1 MKTVEFEIPGIP
13 KGKQRPKV
21 TVQGNYA
28 HAYTPKE
35 TVNYENY
42 VKLMYQTCKDKKFL
56 EGAIGAVIQA
66 IFPIPKSTSKKNIAL
81 MREGKIRH
89 TKKIDCDN
97 LAKIILD
104 SLNGIAYKDDAQVC
118 ELLVC
123 KYYGDEPKVEV
134 MLYEIDP
141 NEVQDIRQI
150 KGGR

>member
-1 MKTVEFEIPGIP
+1 MKSVEFVIPGIP

-42 VKLMYQTCKDKKFL
+42 VKLMYQTSKERSHL
-56 EGAIGAVIQA
+56 EGAIGAVILA

-81 MREGKIRH
+81 MRDGKIRH

-118 ELLVC
+118 ELLVT
-123 KYYGDEPKVEV
+123 KYYGDEPRVEV
-134 MLYEIDP
+134 KLYEINP
-141 NEVQDIRQI
+141 NQL
-150 KGGR
+150 

>member
-1 MKTVEFEIPGIP
+1 
-13 KGKQRPKV
+13 
-21 TVQGNYA
+21 
-28 HAYTPKE
+28 
-35 TVNYENY
+35 
-42 VKLMYQTCKDKKFL
+42 
-56 EGAIGAVIQA
+56 
-66 IFPIPKSTSKKNIAL
+66 
-81 MREGKIRH
+81 MRYGKITH
-89 TKKIDCDN
+89 TNKLDCDN

>member
-1 MKTVEFEIPGIP
+1 MKTVEFDIPGIP

-42 VKLMYQTCKDKKFL
+42 VKLMYQMCRDRKFL
-56 EGAIGAVIQA
+56 EGAIGAVIRA
-66 IFPIPKSTSKKNIAL
+66 IFPIPKSTSKKNMEL

-118 ELLVC
+118 ELSVC
-123 KYYGDEPKVEV
+123 KYYGDEPRVEV
-134 MLYEIDP
+134 RLYEINEKLDP
-141 NEVQDIRQI
+141 EE
-150 KGGR
+150 